1 MFPETLNA
9 WSLGKRWALWWWAEA
24 DLMVKETLAQTRA
37 RMTKVVEELQHEL
50 AAVRTDCA
58 STALLHHLKA
68 DYYGTPTPLN
78 QVATLGVPEPTL
90 ITVQPWDASLLPAI
104 EKAIRSSDLGL
115 NPVNDG
121 KILRVPL
128 PPLTEER
135 RKELV
140 KHVHALVEKHR
151 LTVRNLRREA
161 NETLKKL
168 LKDKKISEDDER
180 RGLEE
185 SQKLT
190 DEFISK
196 LDLQGTSKEQEIL
209 EMRGRQ
215 GLDLLMKIITLRP
228 MGVLLSPPVRG
239 MKIKNEPSAAV
250 PRGPQILF
258 QNNPIQGRS
267 RYNRNRVL
275 ADLRFPLRIT
285 GSHSPKRRVLLQEI
299 ANCDCEGLKF
309 FASWGS
315 ETLDTFCSHLLHL
328 KGFVAGTA
336 PVWDVHALY
345 EI

>member
-1 MFPETLNA
+1 
-9 WSLGKRWALWWWAEA
+9 
-24 DLMVKETLAQTRA
+24 MVKETLAQTRA
-37 RMTKVVEELQHEL
+37 RMNKVVEDLQHEL
-50 AAVRTDCA
+50 AAVRTGRA
-58 STALLHHLKA
+58 STALLDHLKVG
-68 DYYGTPTPLN
+68 YYGTPTPLN

-196 LDLQGTSKEQEIL
+196 LDLQGKSKEQEIL
-209 EMRGRQ
+209 EMR
-215 GLDLLMKIITLRP
+215 
-228 MGVLLSPPVRG
+228 
-239 MKIKNEPSAAV
+239 
-250 PRGPQILF
+250 
-258 QNNPIQGRS
+258 
-267 RYNRNRVL
+267 
-275 ADLRFPLRIT
+275 
-285 GSHSPKRRVLLQEI
+285 
-299 ANCDCEGLKF
+299 
-309 FASWGS
+309 
-315 ETLDTFCSHLLHL
+315 
-328 KGFVAGTA
+328 
-336 PVWDVHALY
+336 
-345 EI
+345 